1 MPLFFRFLVIFLIAG
16 IPFHIFS
23 PLNAKESLSF
33 YCPHQCGQFG
43 SKDIQNV
50 EWKFVELLYQAD
62 KIQSFLS
69 QNSKLYDPKISKD
82 FFEFVFSYPKPKD
95 FQSNWYQA
103 MIRYISKNDWMRLNI
118 SDLDTY
124 QRDCCDEYDSYNGS
138 HCYIWGIRSIENE
151 KNAHV
156 GKVFI
161 KHECNHI
168 EESYDEDGDLESYG
182 WDHQEGN
189 TFSPCPETQYRLD
202 HVVDFKQACFDLNQE
217 LIWLRDEVHRLHQ
230 FITKQEVKSISDIQ
244 YKEFIKDL
252 EELKQHYSQIYSSC
266 AENHQAPSAFYQMAL
281 EYFEIGDYARGL
293 QSIKNVFKCVD
304 LNTLE
309 PHLASEISFSKGS
322 IQNEIALYDKA
333 LVSLKKALERDPKN
347 KNAYFNQA
355 LALFEQGR
363 FEESLESYLH
373 SGHSL
378 QTINPITIQLFEF
391 STGLIKGITLSA
403 TESLVNF
410 IPPMCSSLY
419 GLSHGLWT

>member
-69 QNSKLYDPKISKD
+69 QNSKPYDPKILKD

-182 WDHQEGN
+182 SEKGGGMR
-189 TFSPCPETQYRLD
+189 YRLEFISKNGEKAVKAEVRIMPGNPHSPNPMQQKPYVKHSVNGKFLD
-202 HVVDFKQACFDLNQE
+202 KEGLLLLENQAQARAHIPLSEYDFIKLNQ
-217 LIWLRDEVHRLHQ
+217 L
-230 FITKQEVKSISDIQ
+230 F
-244 YKEFIKDL
+244 
-252 EELKQHYSQIYSSC
+252 
-266 AENHQAPSAFYQMAL
+266 
-281 EYFEIGDYARGL
+281 
-293 QSIKNVFKCVD
+293 
-304 LNTLE
+304 
-309 PHLASEISFSKGS
+309 
-322 IQNEIALYDKA
+322 LYD
-333 LVSLKKALERDPKN
+333 
-347 KNAYFNQA
+347 
-355 LALFEQGR
+355 
-363 FEESLESYLH
+363 
-373 SGHSL
+373 
-378 QTINPITIQLFEF
+378 
-391 STGLIKGITLSA
+391 
-403 TESLVNF
+403 
-410 IPPMCSSLY
+410 
-419 GLSHGLWT
+419 